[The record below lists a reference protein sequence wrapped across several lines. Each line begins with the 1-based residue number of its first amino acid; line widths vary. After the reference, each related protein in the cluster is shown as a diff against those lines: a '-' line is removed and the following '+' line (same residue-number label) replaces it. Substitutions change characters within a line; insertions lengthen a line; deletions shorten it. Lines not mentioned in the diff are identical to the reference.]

1 MSLCP
6 ESEYR
11 ASLTDGEFWQHV
23 FYGDDGPDDYDPAND
38 PNLPDDVYGESICL
52 SSPCLVCGSHLEACG
67 YDADG
72 NAMVHVQPEEE
83 ENNG

>member
-11 ASLTDGEFWQHV
+11 ASLSDGEFWEHV
-23 FYGDDGPDDYDPAND
+23 FHGDDGPDDYDPGYW
-38 PNLPDDVYGESICL
+38 PNTPDGDNGEFVDL
-52 SSPCLVCGSHLEACG
+52 GSPCAVCGTTLGACA
-67 YDADG
+67 YDTDG

-83 ENNG
+83 GS